1 MNGRAIVYKSTD
13 NCYFSVCVTRDFGE
27 NKVIRL
33 FSGESILCCVMPLK
47 CEPLANNLS
56 IVGTANRD
64 SGYSAMVAS

>member
-1 MNGRAIVYKSTD
+1 VNGRAIVYKSTD

-47 CEPLANNLS
+47 CEPLANNLA
-56 IVGTANRD
+56 IAGTTNRD
-64 SGYSAMVAS
+64 SESLMVVA